1 MTENKATTK
10 KIEGYLSRIETLE
23 YQFRE
28 LAQRE
33 ARAREELEL
42 RFNQTV
48 SAQREEIAHLRQE
61 LIRERQDRRR
71 RRMKAKRQFESE

>member
-10 KIEGYLSRIETLE
+10 KIEEYLSRIETLE
-23 YQFRE
+23 RQFRE
-28 LAQRE
+28 LAQSE
-33 ARAREELEL
+33 AQARKELEL

-48 SAQREEIAHLRQE
+48 STQREEIAHLRQE

-71 RRMKAKRQFESE
+71 RRVRAKGQFESE

>member
-10 KIEGYLSRIETLE
+10 KIEDYLSRIETLE
-23 YQFRE
+23 RQFGE
-28 LAQRE
+28 LTQSEAQ
-33 ARAREELEL
+33 ARKELEL

-71 RRMKAKRQFESE
+71 RRVRAKGQFESE

>member
-10 KIEGYLSRIETLE
+10 KIEDYLSRIETLE
-23 YQFRE
+23 RQFRE
-28 LAQRE
+28 LAQSE
-33 ARAREELEL
+33 AQARKELEL

-48 SAQREEIAHLRQE
+48 STQREEIAHLRQE

-71 RRMKAKRQFESE
+71 RHVRAKGQFESE